1 MFFIKTLYRYEKKE
15 TFPDWQQRKK
25 EMNIIHITDTDDPG
39 LKLFT
44 GLSETMLYHYNE
56 PGEGIFI
63 AESAYVILR
72 ALEAGYSPI
81 SLLVEEDRMEAE
93 AAPVFKMIREKLGD
107 TCAESIPVYTAKSE
121 ILSGLTGYSLVR
133 GLWAAFQRKPVP
145 GLEEFC
151 TGKNALTVLVD
162 VVNPTNVG
170 AIIRSAAAL
179 GMDGAVLTHASVD
192 PLSRRSSRVS
202 MGTVFQLPWTK
213 IPKEGSNGITLI
225 KELKGLGYKTV
236 AMALTDDSVCPD
248 DKEMLASEKLAIVMG
263 TEGDGL
269 PKEVISECDYR
280 VKIPMMHGV
289 DSLNVAAASA
299 VIFWEICKKRQ

>member
-1 MFFIKTLYRYEKKE
+1 
-15 TFPDWQQRKK
+15 
-25 EMNIIHITDTDDPG
+25 MNIIHITDPKDPG
-39 LKLFT
+39 LELFT
-44 GLSETMLYHYNE
+44 GLSETKLYHYNE
-56 PGEGIFI
+56 PDEGIFI

-72 ALEAGYSPI
+72 ALEAEYAPLSI
-81 SLLVEEDRMEAE
+81 LVEDSRMEAE
-93 AAPVFKMIREKLGD
+93 AGPVFQMIREKLGD
-107 TCAESIPVYTAKSE
+107 AVAEGIPVYTADTD
-121 ILSGLTGYSLVR
+121 ILSGVTGYALVR
-133 GLWAAFQRKPVP
+133 GLWAAFKRKSVSDFY
-145 GLEEFC
+145 EFC
-151 TGKNALTVLVD
+151 KDKSKLTVLFD

-192 PLSRRSSRVS
+192 PLTRRSSRVS

-213 IPKEGSNGITLI
+213 IHKEGSAGIKLI
-225 KELKGLGYKTV
+225 QDLKDLGYKTV

-248 DKEMLASEKLAIVMG
+248 DKKMLESEKLAVIMG

-299 VIFWEICKKRQ
+299 VIFWEICKKR